1 MHSGVTYPLAYRYKD
16 PEVKWIVF
24 KSTRGCH
31 NSCGYNV
38 TCIRNPHTGFL
49 SATRT
54 HIFHSWEKR
63 TGDVARKYYHL
74 EKGKKKN
81 TGGLRE
87 WFSGVSR
94 IDDDEAR
101 NIISTH
107 PQGGKKCYALPI
119 FIRIKGFFFLFLF
132 QRSPKKS
139 RLKNPA
145 RHHRIDVR
153 SATDWIKMSSC

>member
-1 MHSGVTYPLAYRYKD
+1 MYYIQGPKKILPNSMVLIHFLCLCVWTIWFSNWNEIKFFKQMSLRATIPSSYFVHSGVTYPLAYRYKD

-24 KSTRGCH
+24 KLTRGCH

-74 EKGKKKN
+74 EKGKKKK
-81 TGGLRE
+81 TRADSVSGLVA
-87 WFSGVSR
+87 FH
-94 IDDDEAR
+94 A
-101 NIISTH
+101 STTMKH
-107 PQGGKKCYALPI
+107 G
-119 FIRIKGFFFLFLF
+119 
-132 QRSPKKS
+132 
-139 RLKNPA
+139 
-145 RHHRIDVR
+145 
-153 SATDWIKMSSC
+153 T